1 MPKSDQYRLVML
13 PAMIMGVFTNA
24 YILLVL
30 ILVGAFDFIYSPIFG
45 GLIFALCFYA
55 LIKNKNSKAI
65 FFIGAITCT
74 AEIYIHTY
82 LLGWDSGFFYF
93 IFWLPAVFL
102 LNTDW
107 RKLVILIYLVVNTA
121 ALAVLYHLFLGKDP
135 FFEISESQLYWTNLS
150 NASCTGLV
158 MLVVIIYFSQKIGK
172 KEIELTIANKVLA
185 NQNAEISRQ
194 SDHQRILLKEIHH
207 RVKNNLQ
214 IISSLIS
221 LQRENITDEKAIRA
235 LDESKSRI
243 MAIALIH
250 TKLYQDEKI
259 HRVDFK
265 SYLEELVIS
274 QKSMQSKVS
283 YELDLAQ
290 LKLNL
295 DTAVPL
301 GLIVSELVSNS
312 FKHAFKDHHDPTVK
326 IELKNLGELNYVIT
340 IQDNGAG
347 LPDHFD
353 IDNPSS
359 LGTEIIQ
366 ALTGQIKAEIKHSNN
381 NGAHFS
387 IYFKDSN
394 QPSISST

>member
-1 MPKSDQYRLVML
+1 MQQSDQYRLVML

-30 ILVGAFDFIYSPIFG
+30 ILIGAFDFIYSPIAG
-45 GLIFALCFYA
+45 GLIFALCFYG
-55 LIKNKNSKAI
+55 LLKNKNSKAT

-74 AEIYIHTY
+74 AEIYIHTL

-93 IFWLPAVFL
+93 LFLLPAVFL
-102 LNTDW
+102 LNTNW
-107 RKLVILIYLVVNTA
+107 KKVVILIYLVANTSA
-121 ALAVLYHLFLGKDP
+121 FVALYFLFLDQDS
-135 FFEISESQLYWTNLS
+135 FFGITEIQLFWTNLC
-150 NASCTGLV
+150 NASCAGLV
-158 MLVVIIYFSQKIGK
+158 MLVIILYFSQKVGK
-172 KEIELTIANKVLA
+172 KEKELIIANNILA
-185 NQNAEISRQ
+185 NQNTEISKQ
-194 SDHQRILLKEIHH
+194 SDRQRILLKEIHH

-221 LQRENITDEKAIRA
+221 LQRENISDEKAIRA

-250 TKLYQDEKI
+250 AKLYQDEKI

-274 QKSMQSKVS
+274 QKSMNSVVS
-283 YELDLAQ
+283 YDLDLVQ

-301 GLIVSELVSNS
+301 GLIISELVSNS
-312 FKHAFKDHHDPTVK
+312 FKHAFKDHKEPK
-326 IELKNLGELNYVIT
+326 IELILKNLGDLNYVIT
-340 IQDNGAG
+340 IKDNGIG
-347 LPDHFD
+347 LPEHFD

-366 ALTGQIKAEIKHSNN
+366 ALTGQIQARPEHTNE
-381 NGAHFS
+381 NGAIFS

-394 QPSISST
+394 EPSTATT